1 MMSAITWMP
10 RAELLDVLPEA
21 ARAVEALGD
30 RGEALLGEALEAD
43 REDARAGACDQ
54 VEQLRV
60 ARHVDGRLAHPLH
73 PARDQTAEELLRLLG
88 VRDRVVVQ
96 EEKAARA
103 EGAEVAHVL
112 EHVVDR
118 ARAEAPV
125 VVGLDGAVLARVRA
139 AAREEDR
146 PEEILAVE
154 PARAKGV
161 GLEQR
166 QAPPVDGG

>member
-1 MMSAITWMP
+1 
-10 RAELLDVLPEA
+10 
-21 ARAVEALGD
+21 
-30 RGEALLGEALEAD
+30 
-43 REDARAGACDQ
+43 
-54 VEQLRV
+54 
-60 ARHVDGRLAHPLH
+60 
-73 PARDQTAEELLRLLG
+73 PARDQAAEELLRLLG
-88 VRDRVVVQ
+88 TRDRVVVE

-125 VVGLDGAVLARVRA
+125 VVGLDGAVLAWVRA

-154 PARAKGV
+154 PARAEGV

-166 QAPPVDGG
+166 QAPPVDGGEVREVVPALGAVAAARAPGREVGEHVLRDV